1 MSRLSSASIL
11 QLPARGPSVRRV
23 CRFVGCD
30 ASTYSKYV
38 RIKLLDQ
45 APASGCDEASAI
57 ELMVLWTLVQQLKAD
72 QGHRAWRKV
81 RPDLKRLC
89 NEPLLDLV
97 WEPRSEHATLV
108 STALNGYTVARS
120 AGLTH
125 VVPLAPVIS
134 SVREMWRDAVD
145 DVRTGL
151 GRSSPRHRRRSSH
164 QRPD

>member
-11 QLPARGPSVRRV
+11 RLPTRGPSVRRV

-38 RIKLLDQ
+38 RIKLLDK

-81 RPDLKRLC
+81 RLDLKRLS

-97 WEPRSEHATLV
+97 WEPRGERGTLV
-108 STALNGYTVARS
+108 TTTVDGYALVRS

-125 VVPLAPVIS
+125 VVPLAQAIRA
-134 SVREMWRDAVD
+134 VREMWREAEE
-145 DVRTGL
+145 DVRTGH
-151 GRSSPRHRRRSSH
+151 GRSSPRSRRRSSH
-164 QRPD
+164 PRSG

>member
-1 MSRLSSASIL
+1 MTRVSSTSIL
-11 QLPARGPSVRRV
+11 QLPARLPSVRRV

-81 RPDLKRLC
+81 RPDVQRLC
-89 NEPLLDLV
+89 NEPLLDLI
-97 WEPRSEHATLV
+97 WESRGERAALVTTAVDGYTLV
-108 STALNGYTVARS
+108 RS
-120 AGLTH
+120 AGLSH
-125 VVPLAPVIS
+125 VVPLAAAIAA
-134 SVREMWRDAVD
+134 VREMWREAEE
-145 DVRTGL
+145 DVRAGR
-151 GRSSPRHRRRSSH
+151 GRSSPRSRRRSTRRSG
-164 QRPD
+164 